1 MTPDTRKGNGAPG
14 AFGALRRFTRP
25 PSAAE
30 QCELCSAPLAPDHA
44 HLVELAQRRLTCAC
58 DACAVLFSN
67 QVASNYRRVPRR
79 VQYLADFR
87 LSDIA
92 WAALQL
98 PIELAFFLHSTPAG
112 RVVALYPS
120 PAGATEALVDPGAW
134 AALVEDN
141 PVLQTLE
148 PDVEALLVNRIGAA
162 REYFRVGVDNCYKL
176 VGLLRQTWRGLSGG
190 PLVWGEIA
198 GFFADLRERSGHA

>member
-1 MTPDTRKGNGAPG
+1 MTPDTREDRGG
-14 AFGALRRFTRP
+14 FGALRRFARP
-25 PSAAE
+25 RRAEE

-44 HLVELAQRRLTCAC
+44 HLVEVAQRRLTCAC

-67 QVASNYRRVPRR
+67 QAAGNYRRVPRR

-87 LSDIA
+87 LTDTD

-98 PIELAFFLHSTPAG
+98 PIELAFFLQSTPAG

-120 PAGATEALVDPGAW
+120 PAGATEALVDLEAW

-141 PVLQTLE
+141 AVLRTLE
-148 PDVEALLVNRIGAA
+148 PDIEALLVNRIGSA
-162 REYFRVGVDNCYKL
+162 RECYRVGIDQCYKL
-176 VGLLRQTWRGLSGG
+176 VGLIRRQWRGLSGG

-198 GFFADLRERSGHA
+198 GFFADLRERCGHA